1 MYMNARE
8 RFLAV
13 MNFEKV
19 SPLKAEYGYWTT
31 TIKRFIKEG
40 MPVVQELPEDI
51 SDYGTISGAVRVDPS
66 DSSVEDKNVRAC
78 FGLNTYVAKFPCNF
92 SPLFEERILQ
102 EDEGYRVFI
111 DKFGITKKIRKTGTS
126 APLDLDFP
134 IKNRKDFEKYREHY
148 DTDYSRRL
156 PENWKR
162 LAESLKNRDFPI
174 RLGGFPFGF
183 LGFPRHLIGTTQ
195 LFLKMYDDPGLV
207 KDINEFF
214 LNFTM
219 GYWSDIFRD
228 MEPDIVLIWEDMA
241 SRTGSMISPD
251 MFEEFMTPY
260 YIRMIDFLRQYGIK
274 NIQVDSDGYVEELLP
289 LWIKL
294 GITGLFPFEI
304 QAGNDML
311 RIRKKFPSF
320 QILGGVDKGILTAKK
335 SEPDIEA
342 ELEKVKIL
350 LEYRGCIPHID
361 HHVSDDACWK
371 NFKYYRRR
379 LNEIIDR
386 AAEE

>member
-1 MYMNARE
+1 
-8 RFLAV
+8 
-13 MNFEKV
+13 
-19 SPLKAEYGYWTT
+19 
-31 TIKRFIKEG
+31 
-40 MPVVQELPEDI
+40 
-51 SDYGTISGAVRVDPS
+51 
-66 DSSVEDKNVRAC
+66 
-78 FGLNTYVAKFPCNF
+78 
-92 SPLFEERILQ
+92 
-102 EDEGYRVFI
+102 
-111 DKFGITKKIRKTGTS
+111 
-126 APLDLDFP
+126 
-134 IKNRKDFEKYREHY
+134 
-148 DTDYSRRL
+148 
-156 PENWKR
+156 
-162 LAESLKNRDFPI
+162 
-174 RLGGFPFGF
+174 
-183 LGFPRHLIGTTQ
+183 
-195 LFLKMYDDPGLV
+195 
-207 KDINEFF
+207 
-214 LNFTM
+214 
-219 GYWSDIFRD
+219 
-228 MEPDIVLIWEDMA
+228 
-241 SRTGSMISPD
+241 MISPD

-260 YIRMIDFLRQYGIK
+260 YIRMIDFLKQYGIK